1 MKKKSITKE
10 NIKDEGL
17 DLKAHFVI
25 YIYIKVAL
33 LYVFQSCSLGF
44 KFFQNNKIIFFCM
57 KSSTNLMLEFF

>member
-25 YIYIKVAL
+25 YIYI
-33 LYVFQSCSLGF
+33 Y
-44 KFFQNNKIIFFCM
+44 IYI
-57 KSSTNLMLEFF
+57 